1 MAVSSL
7 RATEASMFRSI
18 PPERI
23 GVQGEYDYNGLAKR
37 VNFAIQQQ
45 FDESTAQFVRVLQ
58 RGAVVVLECK
68 ENKVAHAHL
77 VHMASI
83 AMTVEGTAG
92 VEVNGSTIFPPY
104 ASKVPCFLPLAC
116 A

>member
-1 MAVSSL
+1 MAISSP
-7 RATEASMFRSI
+7 RAAEASVFRSI
-18 PPERI
+18 PPERV
-23 GVQGEYDYNGLAKR
+23 GMYGEYDYNGLAKR
-37 VNFAIQQQ
+37 VNFAIEQQ
-45 FDESTAQFVRVLQ
+45 FNESTTQFVRVLQ
-58 RGAVVVLECK
+58 RGAVVVLESK
-68 ENKVAHAHL
+68 GNKVAYAQL

-104 ASKVPCFLPLAC
+104 ASQVPCFLPLAC